1 MVKRTSHHTPSFDDG
16 GGQGGGGRSNK
27 RRKPSPADGNNSG
40 GGDTACNVFVGNLKY
55 GTTWWALKDHMRQA
69 GNVDS
74 ANILESNDGRSKGCA
89 VVKYQHPKEAQ
100 RAIRELNESLLD
112 DRKIFVQPDTSS
124 RDSSS
129 NSNNNGGGSRGSG
142 DVSRHENNNTSSS
155 GGSNGIYVGNLP
167 YECSWQ
173 ALKDFFRSCGQIDRA
188 DVIEDPVTKRKKGWG
203 VVFFSNDRSVETA
216 IRKFHGADFQ
226 GRTLEVRRDK
236 KSSQQQQP
244 RGGND
249 DNDNDEFKLHVG
261 NLDYDCS
268 WQDLKDLVQNRC
280 GQVEHADIPK
290 RGWGVVTFA
299 THRDGAAAISR
310 LDGSVFQNRPLEVRW
325 YRPARK
331 TGGKDQ
337 HDDEYRDNRNPSSSS
352 SSSSSSLYV
361 GNLSYDC
368 TWQDLKDAFKRYGH
382 VSHAE
387 VCETA
392 GGKSTGFGIVLFSD
406 GKSATKAMDS
416 MDGVEFQGRQLSV
429 RWDRSPDK
437 LQSSERGGGSKR
449 DQRDNNS
456 REKKD
461 NHRGRQQKNK
471 SVSSSNTTNNRDD
484 DKIDDEE
491 MGDPLDNALSCPR

>member
-1 MVKRTSHHTPSFDDG
+1 MVKRTSHHAPSFDG
-16 GGQGGGGRSNK
+16 GGGPGGGGRSNK
-27 RRKPSPADGNNSG
+27 RRKPSPAEGGNSG

-74 ANILESNDGRSKGCA
+74 ANILESNGRSKGCA

-124 RDSSS
+124 RDSS
-129 NSNNNGGGSRGSG
+129 NDNNGDRGRDRGSG
-142 DVSRHENNNTSSS
+142 DVGRHENNNNMSSSS
-155 GGSNGIYVGNLP
+155 GGGSHGIYVGNLP

-173 ALKDFFRSCGQIDRA
+173 ALKDFFKSCGQIDRA

-203 VVFFSNDRSVETA
+203 VVFFSNDRAVETA

-236 KSSQQQQP
+236 KSSSMTVQQP
-244 RGGND
+244 RGNGND
-249 DNDNDEFKLHVG
+249 DDDKFKLHVG

-268 WQDLKDLVQNRC
+268 WQDLKDLVQKRC

-325 YRPARK
+325 YRK
-331 TGGKDQ
+331 TGGSGGNDQ
-337 HDDEYRDNRNPSSSS
+337 HNDEYRDNRNPSSSSS

-406 GKSATKAMDS
+406 GKSAAKAMDS
-416 MDGVEFQGRQLSV
+416 MDGVEFQGRKLSV

-456 REKKD
+456 RGKKD
-461 NHRGRQQKNK
+461 SHHRGHQQK
-471 SVSSSNTTNNRDD
+471 TTNNRDD
-484 DKIDDEE
+484 DDDKIDEE

>member
-1 MVKRTSHHTPSFDDG
+1 MVKRTSHHTPSFDG
-16 GGQGGGGRSNK
+16 GGGPGGGGRSNK
-27 RRKPSPADGNNSG
+27 RRKPSPADGG

-74 ANILESNDGRSKGCA
+74 ANILESNGRSKGCA

-112 DRKIFVQPDTSS
+112 DRKIFVQPDTSA

-129 NSNNNGGGSRGSG
+129 NNNNNGGGRDNG
-142 DVSRHENNNTSSS
+142 DVGRHENNNTSSS
-155 GGSNGIYVGNLP
+155 SSSGGSHGIYVGNLP

-173 ALKDFFRSCGQIDRA
+173 ALKDFFKSCGQIDRA

-203 VVFFSNDRSVETA
+203 VVFFSNDRAVETA
-216 IRKFHGADFQ
+216 IRKYHGADFQ

-236 KSSQQQQP
+236 KSSSSSSMTVQQP

-249 DNDNDEFKLHVG
+249 DDGDDKFKLHVG

-268 WQDLKDLVQNRC
+268 WQDLKDLVQKRC

-325 YRPARK
+325 YRK
-331 TGGKDQ
+331 TGGNDQ
-337 HDDEYRDNRNPSSSS
+337 HDDEYRDNRNPSS

-368 TWQDLKDAFKRYGH
+368 TWQDLKDAFKRFGH

-416 MDGVEFQGRQLSV
+416 MDGVEFQGRKLSV
-429 RWDRSPDK
+429 RYDRSPDK
-437 LQSSERGGGSKR
+437 LQSSERGGSKR

-461 NHRGRQQKNK
+461 NNHRGHQQKNK
-471 SVSSSNTTNNRDD
+471 SVSSSNATNSRDD
-484 DKIDDEE
+484 DKIDEE